1 MHGFYSSFVNSVE
14 KYPAHIA
21 AELQRPSGELQSHTY
36 AELRNMAESVGRW
49 LSASGMS
56 GGVRCAIMAGNGPLW
71 VAAYLGVLSAGA
83 VAVPLDT
90 AFNANQVNKLLWD
103 SGAAV
108 IFTDAKHLALVETAV
123 QETLV
128 RVVMVDGSG
137 EGKYSNLL
145 GMFAAP
151 HGTFPRRKFLQCTAK
166 VYGRRPLA
174 SLGAPGNRPIEC
186 EIHLEDTRPVAVA
199 PQLMAICG
207 G

>member
-1 MHGFYSSFVNSVE
+1 MHGFYSSFANSVE
-14 KYPAHIA
+14 KYPARIA
-21 AELQRPSGELQSHTY
+21 AELQRPTGELQSHTY

-145 GMFAAP
+145 GMFAAGP
-151 HGTFPRRKFLQCTAK
+151 GEFKPASIQNSDPAVIMYTSGTTSDPKGVTLTHANL
-166 VYGRRPLA
+166 LA
-174 SLGAPGNRPIEC
+174 EA
-186 EIHLEDTRPVAVA
+186 D
-199 PQLMAICG
+199 AIFSFI
-207 G
+207 